1 MQYWIKITS
10 IPSIKTKSAILMVNK
25 SKMSKAAGEKS
36 DLVESESPESKE
48 PPLVLSLKNS

>member
-1 MQYWIKITS
+1 MIS
-10 IPSIKTKSAILMVNK
+10 VPRIKTKCVILLVNK
-25 SKMSKAAGEKS
+25 SKMNKS